1 MAFNHI
7 DLIGGQAIANTETT
21 QQHQLG
27 MVVRAFDPT
36 FGIGEFIYLK
46 GVASTAVGSI
56 VSYNTSNFTT
66 VLCPVGNNRSRPVAF
81 AMSANVANQF
91 GWYQI
96 GGVAVARKT
105 CTICLVTSGV
115 VGVLTI
121 GLVAG
126 TGSGK
131 ELRGAIVAATASA
144 SAGRTTV
151 QLTINRPHMQGRVT

>member
-7 DLIGGQAIANTETT
+7 DLIGGQAFATTETT
-21 QQHQLG
+21 QSHQLG
-27 MVVRAFDPT
+27 MVVRGFDST
-36 FGIGEFIYLK
+36 FGVGEFIYLK

-56 VSYNTSNFTT
+56 VSYNTSTFTT

-126 TGSGK
+126 SGSGK

-144 SAGRTTV
+144 AAGRTTV
-151 QLTINRPHMQGRVT
+151 QLTVNRPHMQGRVT